1 MKYAADFRS
10 IARDALRK
18 KWGIAVL
25 VGLVA
30 VLLGGVGADGP
41 EIKLNIDVSG
51 ANASLGLAGQTI
63 FSIGGSLDSG
73 IRTFLVGSSIYIL
86 LAALV
91 WAAVYLLLGS
101 VVEVGYSKF
110 NLELIDGYHP
120 SVETLFSYFPYWK
133 TMVVARLLQSLYVIL
148 WSLLFVIPGI
158 IAFYSY
164 AMTRYILAENPEMD
178 AREAIALSKEM
189 MRGNR
194 WRLFCLQFS
203 FIGWSILC
211 TLTLGI
217 GNLWLTPYKQA
228 AVAAFYR
235 DLNRTTCYDDYTYS
249 DFQSSWQFSE

>member
-10 IARDALRK
+10 IARDALHK

-120 SVETLFSYFPYWK
+120 SVETLFSYFRHWK
-133 TMVVARLLQSLYVIL
+133 TMAATRFWDRSSRLS
-148 WSLLFVIPGI
+148 WSQPWI
-158 IAFYSY
+158 
-164 AMTRYILAENPEMD
+164 
-178 AREAIALSKEM
+178 
-189 MRGNR
+189 
-194 WRLFCLQFS
+194 
-203 FIGWSILC
+203 
-211 TLTLGI
+211 
-217 GNLWLTPYKQA
+217 
-228 AVAAFYR
+228 
-235 DLNRTTCYDDYTYS
+235 
-249 DFQSSWQFSE
+249 